1 MILEHIDGSSKWGW
15 TISLK
20 IFVFSTH
27 DVGEVS
33 EQNDRSNPSSD
44 DSEVS
49 LWGYCGRGAGESG
62 DCAGMM
68 MDTLWVNGW
77 VELEQKMFLTNFLK
91 QVTQQFAS
99 TVWSK

>member
-1 MILEHIDGSSKWGW
+1 M
-15 TISLK
+15 SLK

-27 DVGEVS
+27 EGVGVS
-33 EQNDRSNPSSD
+33 ELNDLSNPSSD

-49 LWGYCGRGAGESG
+49 LWGYCGGGAGGACG

-77 VELEQKMFLTNFLK
+77 VWVNLTK
-91 QVTQQFAS
+91 KIV
-99 TVWSK
+99 